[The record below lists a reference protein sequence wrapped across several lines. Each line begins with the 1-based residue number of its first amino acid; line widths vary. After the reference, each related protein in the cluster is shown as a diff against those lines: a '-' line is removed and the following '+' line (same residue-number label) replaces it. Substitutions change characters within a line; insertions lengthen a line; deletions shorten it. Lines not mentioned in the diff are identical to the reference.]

1 MKNLTEVI
9 KEGLL
14 SKGTVAIPYEM
25 CVQIQE
31 IFDNTLDEKDGEYY
45 KWAKEISNFITNDKG
60 FWRSQYA
67 K

>member
-1 MKNLTEVI
+1 MKNLSGFINERI
-9 KEGLL
+9 L
-14 SKGTVAIPYEM
+14 SKGTVSIPYEM
-25 CVQIQE
+25 CVHIQE

-45 KWAKEISNFITNDKG
+45 KWAKEISDLITNDKG

>member
-1 MKNLTEVI
+1 MQNLSVFI

-25 CVQIQE
+25 CVRIQE
-31 IFDNTLDEKDGEYY
+31 IFDYTLDEKDGEYY
-45 KWAKEISNFITNDKG
+45 KWAKEISNLITNDKG
-60 FWRSQYA
+60 FWKSQYA

>member
-9 KEGLL
+9 KEGIT
-14 SKGTVAIPYEM
+14 SNSTVAIPYEM
-25 CVQIQE
+25 CTHIQE

-45 KWAKEISNFITNDKG
+45 KWAKEISNLITNDKG
-60 FWRSQYA
+60 FWKSHYS